1 MVLRRKL
8 TVVLMTVMLVVMSAA
23 PALAGD
29 KPKPSQP
36 TSPRGLENNNGT
48 GFDRPEQAAD
58 PQTGRGN
65 RFDHGSPQNGR
76 A

>member
-1 MVLRRKL
+1 MAL
-8 TVVLMTVMLVVMSAA
+8 LMTVMLVVMSAA
-23 PALAGD
+23 PALAVSD
-29 KPKPSQP
+29 KPKQTQP

-65 RFDHGSPQNGR
+65 KVDHGSPQNGK
-76 A
+76 